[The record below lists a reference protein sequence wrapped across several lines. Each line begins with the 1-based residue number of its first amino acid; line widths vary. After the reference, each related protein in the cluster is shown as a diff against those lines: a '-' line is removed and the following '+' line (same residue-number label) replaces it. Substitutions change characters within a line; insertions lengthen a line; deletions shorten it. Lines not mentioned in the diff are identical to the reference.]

1 MATILIRARF
11 REESMRN
18 MKDANWALEREENN
32 RRLCEAIGCRF
43 ISFFLSLG
51 TGEGVVMI
59 EGAAEAA
66 ALALTIYHRSGAF
79 STVEVDILHSAR
91 ELKTIFEKAD
101 DFEKLYVPANRD
113 EIDRMLLD
121 E

>member
-1 MATILIRARF
+1 M
-11 REESMRN
+11 
-18 MKDANWALEREENN
+18 EREENN

-66 ALALTIYHRSGAF
+66 ALARTIYHRSGAF